1 MPATAHPTKLRL
13 SKLRS
18 KLKPLFFLVSLPI
31 LCLVFVWQAQA
42 QTIDTLSLTA
52 AESSASISQG
62 QDVGLAAIP
71 PRLGDNGELMVKPG
85 EVLQTAIKVRNISD
99 QPVSIRSR
107 AQDFIIDDDGETPIP
122 IQEAVNQRWSLASW
136 VTVSPDFQ
144 QLAPNEVGQL
154 TVLVRVPEDALPG
167 GHYAMVTHQ
176 PTQDDGTLAS
186 EAESAES
193 AAYIN
198 QRVGSLL
205 YVLVEGPINE
215 QAFIRDFSFPRFTE
229 FGPVPFTLNVDN
241 QSDVHIK
248 PRISVAISNIFGQTV
263 ETIQLEEKN
272 VFPLAT
278 RTYSGIWDR
287 MWGIGPYTAT
297 ATMTFGTTG
306 ELVTSHTTFWLFPIT
321 LFWVA
326 VIIGLVLIVLTI
338 AVRRHL
344 HHRNNQDQARVEML
358 EQRLAEL
365 EKERQQLDS

>member
-1 MPATAHPTKLRL
+1 MPATAHSFKPTSRL
-13 SKLRS
+13 SRLS
-18 KLKPLFFLVSLPI
+18 LLGAAFFAAANLFS
-31 LCLVFVWQAQA
+31 WQAQA

-52 AESSASISQG
+52 AESTSVSQDASTAEQ
-62 QDVGLAAIP
+62 QVGLAAIP
-71 PRLGDNGELMVKPG
+71 PRLGDNGELFVKPG
-85 EVLQTAIKVRNISD
+85 EVLQTAIKVRNISN

-144 QLAPNEVGQL
+144 QLAPNEIGQL
-154 TVLVRVPEDALPG
+154 TVLIRVPEDALPG

-205 YVLVEGPINE
+205 YVLVDGPINE
-215 QAFIRDFSFPRFTE
+215 QAFIRDFNFPRFTE
-229 FGPVPFTLNVDN
+229 FGPVPFSLNIDN
-241 QSDVHIK
+241 QSDIHIK
-248 PRISVAISNIFGQTV
+248 PRVSVAITNLFGQTV
-263 ETIQLEEKN
+263 ETIQLDEKN

-278 RTYSGIWDR
+278 RSYSGAWDR

-297 ATMTFGTTG
+297 ATMIFGTTG

-326 VIIGLVLIVLTI
+326 VIIVLVAIVLTI
-338 AVRRHL
+338 AIRRHL